1 MYREE
6 IFQNVIAV
14 SNRKLCN
21 RPFLEQIEIVCRYRP
36 QALIL
41 REKDLSATEYGR
53 LGKKVREICAQC
65 QVTCIYHTFYE
76 EAKNAGVRNIHLPL
90 WKLREFLQTSKREE
104 FDLLGVSVHSIEEA
118 KEAER
123 LGASYITAG
132 HIYETGCK
140 PNLAPRG
147 LEFLKEICQGVKIP
161 VYAIGGIH
169 LDEQQ
174 VLEVQMAGAKG
185 ACVMSEFMKIS

>member
-6 IFQNVIAV
+6 NFQNVIAV
-14 SNRKLCN
+14 SNRKLCI
-21 RPFLEQIEIVCRYRP
+21 RPFLEQMEIVCRHRP

-41 REKDLSATEYGR
+41 REKDLSEVEYGR
-53 LGKKVREICAQC
+53 LGEKVKEICEKY

-76 EAKNAGVRNIHLPL
+76 EAKKAGVRNIHLPL
-90 WKLREFLQTSKREE
+90 WKLRELFETHKQKE
-104 FDLLGVSVHSIEEA
+104 FDLIGASVHSIEEA

-123 LGASYITAG
+123 LGVSYITAG

-140 PNLAPRG
+140 PDLAPRG
-147 LEFLKEICQGVKIP
+147 VGFLKEVCQSVNIP

-169 LDEQQ
+169 LEKQQ
-174 VLEVQMAGAKG
+174 LAEIQAAGAKG
-185 ACVMSEFMKIS
+185 ACVMSEFMKIF

>member
-1 MYREE
+1 MYREG

-21 RPFLEQIEIVCRYRP
+21 RPFLEQIEIVCQHRP

-41 REKDLSATEYGR
+41 REKDLSGVEYER
-53 LGKKVREICAQC
+53 LGKKVREICEKYL
-65 QVTCIYHTFYE
+65 VTCIYHTFYE
-76 EAKNAGVRNIHLPL
+76 EAKKAGVRNIHLPL
-90 WKLREFLQTSKREE
+90 WKLREFLETYKREE

-174 VLEVQMAGAKG
+174 LLEVQMAGAKG